1 VEATAGWVLIGIG
14 AVFVLLNVL
23 WFPNRVSGRT
33 LDVLAVANGVIVAV
47 GGLMVTG
54 ADGLGNWVAAIV
66 FICVAAVAKRH
77 ALFAPGGPFR
87 T

>member
-1 VEATAGWVLIGIG
+1 MEATAGWLLIGIG

-23 WFPNRVSGRT
+23 WFPGRAGSRT
-33 LDVLAVANGVIVAV
+33 LDALAVANGVIVAV
-47 GGLMVTG
+47 GGLMVTA
-54 ADGLGNWVAAIV
+54 ADGVGNWIVAIV